1 MIKKSLISLGA
12 TLLVAATASAGL
24 VLSETWSDGDRT
36 NLDLPTST
44 AWYTSRPTDTLMAT
58 AADGG
63 SMTQSMSAGSAHVIG
78 YLTPAGTIDLAIG
91 ESIKLTFEVS
101 FQNLSGNGNYF
112 RFGLFDSTAVDPR
125 IAVDNNWGGGYTGTR
140 GFMVNVTALNQ
151 GAKVDLQR
159 RFANNSNGTLI
170 ASTSAYFGNPVNL
183 HDMLSESLV
192 SDVIYTGT
200 MVVTRS
206 CDAENIVSASMTG
219 PDGTIFNL
227 GTWSE
232 TNANVAAT
240 GFDLVA
246 FALNETDRD
255 AFTLHSV
262 TVQLIPEPS
271 PKALLLL
278 FIPLGAASKRRI
290 RRSVMAAT
298 KQCSAGVAVT
308 FPSPTP

>member
-44 AWYTSRPTDTLMAT
+44 AWYTSRPTDTLTAT

-101 FQNLSGNGNYF
+101 FHNLSGNGNYF

-140 GFMVNVTALNQ
+140 GFMVNVTGQNQ
-151 GAKVDLQR
+151 GASVDMR
-159 RFANNSNGTLI
+159 RRSDGRTGGSLILSTADYFQSNVTD
-170 ASTSAYFGNPVNL
+170 T
-183 HDMLSESLV
+183 LSEALV
-192 SDVIYTGT
+192 SDVIYTGS

-206 CDAENIVSASMTG
+206 GTAENIVSASLTG
-219 PDGTIFNL
+219 PNGIIFSL
-227 GTWSE
+227 APYTE
-232 TNANVAAT
+232 TSTAVVST

-246 FALNETDRD
+246 FALNETGRD

-271 PKALLLL
+271 P
-278 FIPLGAASKRRI
+278 
-290 RRSVMAAT
+290 
-298 KQCSAGVAVT
+298 Q
-308 FPSPTP
+308 